1 MRLLLAAAAV
11 IITAAIPTGAQNAP
25 GKSERLRE
33 RINKGWD
40 ARLEKMREAQIASK
54 CKAESKT
61 QYSAIRFNKRR
72 MYVENCIAQ
81 AHIVVVDRAGST
93 P

>member
-1 MRLLLAAAAV
+1 MRLLLAALSV
-11 IITAAIPTGAQNAP
+11 IIAAAIPAGAQSAP
-25 GKSERLRE
+25 GKSERVRE
-33 RINKGWD
+33 RVNKEWD

-54 CKAESKT
+54 CKVESKQ

-72 MYVENCIAQ
+72 MYVEDCIAQ
-81 AHIVVVDRAGST
+81 AHIVVVDRAGKT